1 MSQKR
6 DELLRVIGSAES
18 NNNPNIMVG
27 GKKVPLT
34 DMTVG
39 EVLKYQKGLKG
50 NTAAGQWQ
58 IKHDSLMSLVHIPTD
73 VIYEKDADG
82 NVKEPKKVKEIKYA
96 KDSDGNLKLRNPT
109 DFNLDTKFDATAQ
122 KWAANALLDRRGFK
136 DYEDG
141 LVDDATMATSLSKEW
156 ASLPDP
162 SKGTNTSF
170 YSGDGTHDRD
180 TKVSVQNMY
189 DLLNLQVARP
199 SRPTS

>member
-39 EVLKYQKGLKG
+39 EVLKYQEGLKG
-50 NTAAGQWQ
+50 NTAAGEWQ
-58 IKHDSLMSLVHIPTD
+58 IKYDSLKSLVHIP
-73 VIYEKDADG
+73 VGENEDG
-82 NVKEPKKVKEIKYA
+82 SVEYA
-96 KDSDGNLKLRNPT
+96 KDSEGNLKLRNPT
-109 DFNLDTKFDATAQ
+109 DFNLDTRFDATAQ

-136 DYEDG
+136 DYENG
-141 LVDDATMATSLSKEW
+141 LVDDATMATSLAKEW

-162 SKGTNTSF
+162 SKGTNTSY

-199 SRPTS
+199 SRPAS

>member
-6 DELLRVIGSAES
+6 DELLRVIGSVES

-34 DMTVG
+34 SMTVG
-39 EVLKYQKGLKG
+39 EVLKHQASLKG
-50 NTAAGQWQ
+50 NTAAGEWQ
-58 IKHDSLMSLVHIPTD
+58 IKYDSLRSLVHIPTE
-73 VIYEKDADG
+73 VVYEKDADG
-82 NVKEPKKVKEIKYA
+82 KVKEPKKVKEIKYA

-109 DFNLDTKFDATAQ
+109 DFNLDTMFDATAQ

-136 DYEDG
+136 DYENG
-141 LVDDATMATSLSKEW
+141 MVDDATMARSLSQEW

-180 TKVSVQNMY
+180 TKISVQNMY
-189 DLLNLQVARP
+189 DLLNIQVARP
-199 SRPTS
+199 SRPQQ